1 MKSLSALAK
10 VLVVVGAINW
20 GLDALGWNLV
30 EMLLGAGMLTT
41 WVYYLVG
48 ASGVL
53 VAWEMWGGKK
63 K

>member
-1 MKSLSALAK
+1 MKSLSSLAK

-30 EMLLGAGMLTT
+30 EMLLGAGMITK
-41 WVYYLVG
+41 WVYLLVG
-48 ASGVL
+48 ASGVW